1 MLEQI
6 EAARLVGLQLCAEGR
21 ERGFPLALSH
31 LAVQLMLRE
40 RGIVVPDDI
49 LAFLTEGKASDRQV
63 MNWQSPVGV

>member
-49 LAFLTEGKASDRQV
+49 LAFLTEGKVSDLQV
-63 MNWQSPVGV
+63 VNWHSPVGA